1 MPEYLFVRFLERY
14 HPVLYA
20 LLRVVGFIE
29 DNPEPLDPIDPTRP
43 PYVRR
48 LVIWDNLVALV
59 GDPAGQLQSLYHWD
73 DGQPFAHARLLT
85 ELAGL
90 AAAMNIRHR
99 HLPPRPKLVDDE
111 YGGELPA
118 ADVRELALPVV
129 RASPGGVHTEQGLV
143 LAPVPPKPGRLIDGL
158 YLGNLSFGAAVT
170 SAPLSET
177 WTLVLTGQLAATGLV
192 GVGIRPGETRVLAA
206 PPDGRFEI
214 AAEGRPDPP
223 WLLLGAGAGT
233 RLEVGGL
240 RLSLALEWTDETNV
254 TLGIATL
261 PSADRG
267 GLALTID
274 PAEADPFARAIVPQP
289 LQADADL
296 DVRWSARGGLVL
308 SELGLELVI
317 PIDRTVGPVT
327 LEVLH
332 LAFVVDAGKA
342 SLLLALTGGAAVGPF
357 SAEVA
362 DIGVE
367 LELVPRADHPLVG
380 DLGVTAA
387 FHPPTGG
394 GLGLD
399 VDGLVTAAGY
409 YNRDPATERYGGAV
423 AIEFLHVGL
432 SAIVVIDTRL
442 RQNPDGF
449 ALFASVFATF
459 PGLPLGFGFFLSGV
473 GGVVSLN
480 RTIDLPALADG
491 LRSGAADAILFPDDP
506 VVDAPLLISQLDA
519 WFPLAEGNTVL
530 AVAAT
535 ITWGLP
541 TALVTGE
548 VGVILSIPDLA
559 LAVLGTVSIALPD
572 EELALIELHMDTL
585 GTIDVAEATVSITGS
600 LYDSSLV
607 HAINL
612 SGDMALIARF
622 DSQPFFLL
630 SVGGFNPSFNPP
642 GGTPATVTDLGR
654 MRAEVTLSEDLAY
667 TLEAYVAVTSNTLQF
682 GARASVEASTRFLL
696 VTYTARGSVGF
707 DVMLVFS
714 PFEFVADIDVSVEI
728 TAGSD
733 DNELVAATLSAS
745 LAGPRPWTASGRASF
760 TFLGVDVPFHVE
772 VGSPVPAEARPTANV
787 LDLVLAA
794 LGEPTAWR
802 GTAPAS
808 DASDAVVLAQAGD
821 ETEARV
827 RPEGGIEAVQ
837 TVAPLD
843 RAIDRYGVYAIEGP
857 AELDIKDAGI
867 TTGARGHDAVDWEAV
882 LDWFAPSQYDAM
894 DRTAQLSADSYEQMA
909 SGIRLSSSAATTS
922 DPAETRALTPTY
934 EVAILEPETTRPL
947 ADGPLA
953 MPLAAATAIL
963 ALNPARRR
971 HRRRSASTGAAFGV
985 GPTTWTVADATAGAA
1000 LRGVGTYRTASRQ
1013 LSTIVHQDASRRGTA
1028 RLVKSHA
1035 VLDGASP

>member
-1 MPEYLFVRFLERY
+1 MWDYARIRLRDLLQTPWQPELAVQDHAGTRPATIGDLFTCERSVAMLLRWHVNHPSQLLPITQTSRLSLAFNAAGAAEWGDVNQWTDANEAALCDALFAQRPAYPDVLHCTLDVVYHWPDLATSPSCKKAAEKGDRKQWGWKLDAPSVLNTPRISGLANASGAAGAAFVHDFAVDLRDVISRSSITASSSDQSIVPDRNITVVAGTPPSYRLSATPAERRERHHRHHGERRQRGPRLEGRLLSHRRRPGEQHAAARTHRDDHRPLHAAAQLSPRYLGSAMSTVLAPVVKAMLQAYAPLDRALHDAHAFRVLLRNLGWEREFDDTVLAQPPLSGLASSVAALVEHGWELVASIEVIRDDQDADPLVDALFDVVGPLADVISGLREIDTSELPPGLADPDLWTSLALDVPEYLFVRFLERY

-20 LLRVVGFIE
+20 LLRVVGVIE
-29 DNPEPLDPIDPTRP
+29 DDPEPLDPIDPTRP

-118 ADVRELALPVV
+118 DDVRELALPVL

-143 LAPVPPKPGRLIDGL
+143 LAPVPPKPGRPIDGL

-192 GVGIRPGETRVLAA
+192 GVRIRPGETRVLAA

-240 RLSLALEWTDETNV
+240 RLSLALEWTDETDV
-254 TLGIATL
+254 TLGLATL

-399 VDGLVTAAGY
+399 LDGLVTAAGY
-409 YNRDPATERYGGAV
+409 YNRDPATERYGRRGRDRVPARRPVGDRRDRYATAAEPRRLRAVRERLCDVPGAAARVRLLPFGSRRRRQPQPHDGHPGSRRRAAERRGRRDPVPRRPRGRRAV
-423 AIEFLHVGL
+423 A
-432 SAIVVIDTRL
+432 
-442 RQNPDGF
+442 
-449 ALFASVFATF
+449 
-459 PGLPLGFGFFLSGV
+459 
-473 GGVVSLN
+473 
-480 RTIDLPALADG
+480 DLPA
-491 LRSGAADAILFPDDP
+491 
-506 VVDAPLLISQLDA
+506 
-519 WFPLAEGNTVL
+519 
-530 AVAAT
+530 
-535 ITWGLP
+535 
-541 TALVTGE
+541 
-548 VGVILSIPDLA
+548 
-559 LAVLGTVSIALPD
+559 
-572 EELALIELHMDTL
+572 
-585 GTIDVAEATVSITGS
+585 
-600 LYDSSLV
+600 
-607 HAINL
+607 
-612 SGDMALIARF
+612 
-622 DSQPFFLL
+622 
-630 SVGGFNPSFNPP
+630 
-642 GGTPATVTDLGR
+642 
-654 MRAEVTLSEDLAY
+654 
-667 TLEAYVAVTSNTLQF
+667 
-682 GARASVEASTRFLL
+682 
-696 VTYTARGSVGF
+696 
-707 DVMLVFS
+707 
-714 PFEFVADIDVSVEI
+714 
-728 TAGSD
+728 
-733 DNELVAATLSAS
+733 
-745 LAGPRPWTASGRASF
+745 
-760 TFLGVDVPFHVE
+760 
-772 VGSPVPAEARPTANV
+772 
-787 LDLVLAA
+787 
-794 LGEPTAWR
+794 
-802 GTAPAS
+802 
-808 DASDAVVLAQAGD
+808 
-821 ETEARV
+821 
-827 RPEGGIEAVQ
+827 
-837 TVAPLD
+837 
-843 RAIDRYGVYAIEGP
+843 
-857 AELDIKDAGI
+857 
-867 TTGARGHDAVDWEAV
+867 
-882 LDWFAPSQYDAM
+882 
-894 DRTAQLSADSYEQMA
+894 
-909 SGIRLSSSAATTS
+909 
-922 DPAETRALTPTY
+922 
-934 EVAILEPETTRPL
+934 
-947 ADGPLA
+947 
-953 MPLAAATAIL
+953 
-963 ALNPARRR
+963 
-971 HRRRSASTGAAFGV
+971 
-985 GPTTWTVADATAGAA
+985 
-1000 LRGVGTYRTASRQ
+1000 
-1013 LSTIVHQDASRRGTA
+1013 
-1028 RLVKSHA
+1028 
-1035 VLDGASP
+1035 